1 MKPFLISI
9 LFALLLSAPVT
20 AASSGENDKGDSLN
34 TEHVERS
41 VRKAI
46 DRTVIFPVDARGKA
60 LYGKVDVQFSVNTD
74 GSLDIKTIQTDHPE
88 LAQYVTRKLQDIRL
102 NLQTEGEHLM
112 RYRFVFRPQD

>member
-1 MKPFLISI
+1 MKTFLIST
-9 LFALLLSAPVT
+9 LFAFLLSAPVT
-20 AASSGENDKGDSLN
+20 ASSPSGDDKSDCLK
-34 TEHVERS
+34 TEHLERS

-60 LYGKVDVQFSVNTD
+60 LYGKVDLQFTVNTD
-74 GSLDIKTIQTDHPE
+74 GSLNIKTIQTDHPE

-102 NLQTEGEHLM
+102 NLQSEGEHLM